1 MKLAE
6 ALMER
11 SDAQRRYVQVEE
23 RVKRFAKV
31 QEGEA
36 PAENPNALLAELDAI
51 AAQIERLVQ
60 RINKTNNV
68 TATVASGRQTRTLA
82 DTLAVRDGLALQ
94 AKTYAELAKTASV
107 TQDRYSKSEVRFVS
121 AISVLA
127 TQKRADELAKRYREL
142 DTMIQALNWTTELV
156 G

>member
-11 SDAQRRYVQVEE
+11 ADAQRRYAQVEE

-51 AAQIERLVQ
+51 AAQIEKLVQ

-68 TATVASGRQTRTLA
+68 TATVAAGTQTRTLA
-82 DTLAVRDGLALQ
+82 DRLAERDALAMQ

-121 AISVLA
+121 AISVSA

-142 DTMIQALNWTTELV
+142 DTMIQALNWTTELI